1 MGREMV
7 HKSESVRPG
16 ALLWQS
22 QIENK
27 TRIPH
32 VPDEVID
39 FSSKEV
45 DAHRIVT
52 FVTSVKIHFATRS
65 AETELQPQ

>member
-7 HKSESVRPG
+7 HKSESVRPR

-22 QIENK
+22 QIKNK
-27 TRIPH
+27 TKIPL

-39 FSSKEV
+39 FSKEV